1 VRAGGPGTGGQ
12 ETCLAP
18 PYALGLQ
25 EIRQLGAVGG
35 LLIGGVYALIALG
48 LNIVFGTMRVI
59 NFAQGTILMAGM
71 FGAYWLWA
79 LLGLHPYWSPLATV
93 PGLFGLGW
101 LIQWLFV
108 GPLVARERAREPMS
122 VLLLTLGLALVLE
135 NLALLFFA
143 ADFKTIPSGI
153 GRQTFKVAGLIV
165 SVPRLIGLGA
175 MLLTGAA
182 LWLFFTRTDL
192 GRAIRATGQDRQV
205 ARLMGI
211 DDRRIYNVAF
221 GLSAALMG
229 IAAAVLVPF
238 FYVHPAVGTS
248 FLLKAF
254 VIVVLGGLGSMPG
267 AALGGLLVGL
277 IEGVVALYL
286 QAAAAQIVLFGL
298 FVAVVFVRPTGL
310 LGVERQ

>member
-1 VRAGGPGTGGQ
+1 MQTLFQ
-12 ETCLAP
+12 
-18 PYALGLQ
+18 
-25 EIRQLGAVGG
+25 GAVSG
-35 LLIGGVYALIALG
+35 LLIGGVYALVALG

-59 NFAQGTILMAGM
+59 NFAQGTLLMAGM
-71 FGAYWLWA
+71 YGVYWLWA
-79 LLGLHPYWSPLATV
+79 LAGLHPYLSPLVTV
-93 PGLFGLGW
+93 PALFGLGY
-101 LIQWLFV
+101 LLQQALVAPLF
-108 GPLVARERAREPMS
+108 ARERAREPMS
-122 VLLLTLGLALVLE
+122 VLLLTLGLTLVLE
-135 NLALLFFA
+135 NLALLLFA
-143 ADFKTIPSGI
+143 ADFKTVQTDV

-175 MLLTGAA
+175 MLATGAG

-192 GRAIRATGQDRQV
+192 GRAIRATGQDRQA

-221 GLSAALMG
+221 GLSAGLMG

-238 FYVHPAVGTS
+238 FYVHPGVGTS

-277 IEGVVALYL
+277 IEGVVGLYV

-298 FVAVVFVRPTGL
+298 FVAIVFTRPTGL